1 MSKAVDS
8 FGHLHMGEANRSSTR
23 ISGFIPA
30 GIALLQLAF
39 IGLAVVGA
47 GLVCF
52 LGSEGVAKPNELVH
66 VQLPIVMEGG
76 AEKIDRR
83 DDYIII
89 GRDLKGSGDLRIQ
102 LMDQFVELGDIGPWF
117 RASNAGPCDVIRPKH
132 TAIIYADRDT
142 PMELITAV
150 KQELRAVDQLKVCYA
165 VTPVSWRCWPDLMC
179 LPD

>member
-1 MSKAVDS
+1 
-8 FGHLHMGEANRSSTR
+8 
-23 ISGFIPA
+23 
-30 GIALLQLAF
+30 
-39 IGLAVVGA
+39 
-47 GLVCF
+47 
-52 LGSEGVAKPNELVH
+52 
-66 VQLPIVMEGG
+66 MEGG